1 MSQGAKLISFIQE
14 WTLYQNEMWEY
25 RDWQIFCIKLKKLN
39 TTSEFKLESLADFF
53 KLL

>member
-1 MSQGAKLISFIQE
+1 MKCGNIGIGRFVI
-14 WTLYQNEMWEY
+14 
-25 RDWQIFCIKLKKLN
+25 LKYIKLN